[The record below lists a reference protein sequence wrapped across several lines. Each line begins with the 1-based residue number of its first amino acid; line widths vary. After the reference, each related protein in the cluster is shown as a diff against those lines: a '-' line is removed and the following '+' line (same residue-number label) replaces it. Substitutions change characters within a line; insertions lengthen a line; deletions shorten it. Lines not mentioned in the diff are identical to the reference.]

1 MKTATRILAATIAA
15 AFAIGLSFFVPVHVS
30 AEQSDRVKEI
40 GNRLMCVCGC
50 NQVLLRCNHVGCT
63 ASTEMLKK
71 LDQVAARNESVDLAV
86 QDFVQEYGPV
96 VLPEPPQKGFN
107 RLAILIPAIAFVAG
121 LAFVLM
127 VIALW
132 RRRAPQAVTGPQVS
146 PELLTRVRQ
155 QVHRDTED

>member
-1 MKTATRILAATIAA
+1 MKAATRLLAATLAA
-15 AFAIGLSFFVPVHVS
+15 AFAIGLSFFVSVQVS
-30 AEQSDRVKEI
+30 AQQSDRVKEI

-63 ASTEMLKK
+63 ASTAMLKK

-96 VLPEPPQKGFN
+96 VLPEPPRKGFN

-121 LAFVLM
+121 LAIVLL

-132 RRRAPQAVTGPQVS
+132 RRRAPQVAAGPEVS
-146 PELLTRVRQ
+146 PELLARVRQ
-155 QVHRDTED
+155 QADRETED

>member
-1 MKTATRILAATIAA
+1 MKAATRLLAATIAA
-15 AFAIGLSFFVPVHVS
+15 AFAIGLSFFVSVQVS
-30 AEQSDRVKEI
+30 AQQSDRVKEI

-63 ASTEMLKK
+63 ASTAMLKK

-96 VLPEPPQKGFN
+96 VLPEPPRKGFN
-107 RLAILIPAIAFVAG
+107 RLAMLIPGIAFVAG
-121 LAFVLM
+121 LAIVLV

-132 RRRAPQAVTGPQVS
+132 RRRAPQGGAGPPMAPGPV
-146 PELLTRVRQ
+146 PRA
-155 QVHRDTED
+155 RDE